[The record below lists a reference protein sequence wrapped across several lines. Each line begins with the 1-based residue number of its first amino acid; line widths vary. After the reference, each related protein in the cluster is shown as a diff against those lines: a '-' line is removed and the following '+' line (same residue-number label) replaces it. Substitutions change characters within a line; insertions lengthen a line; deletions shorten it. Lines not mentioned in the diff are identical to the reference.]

1 MSRKRSISSIINDD
15 KGESFLN
22 QSFAISSRAT
32 SSCSRAVSNIINK
45 ETITNRPSSNRRL
58 SICNCPKYNGRLVNS
73 CTKEIHEIRYQS
85 SQGEILV
92 AKFQLEIQEEMGDD
106 HKQYEEALTLVSDT
120 LS

>member
-1 MSRKRSISSIINDD
+1 MSRKRSISSIIDDD
-15 KGESFLN
+15 KRES
-22 QSFAISSRAT
+22 SSSRSFAT
-32 SSCSRAVSNIINK
+32 SSHATSSRRHAVSDIINE

-58 SICNCPKYNGRLVNS
+58 SICNCPKYNRRLVDS

-85 SQGEILV
+85 LQGEILV